1 MLDFPDAV
9 RPTIRNLTGFCGIF
23 FISIVSFMQCGA
35 EAPHIYYFLFLCRLL
50 ISRSTNVCQIELGCF
65 LRNLFHFSSIK
76 STMAKT
82 NVHGPP
88 TKKSINSFIPLSS
101 LKSRNSSSLPDMS
114 DNRIPVNPQTI
125 QTTHEIKRSTH
136 IEITSLH

>member
-35 EAPHIYYFLFLCRLL
+35 EAPHIYYFLFLCRLFSSLL
-50 ISRSTNVCQIELGCF
+50 ISAFQIKFGC
-65 LRNLFHFSSIK
+65 LSRILCHLWDTISAIANAS
-76 STMAKT
+76 
-82 NVHGPP
+82 VQGPI
-88 TKKSINSFIPLSS
+88 TKRIINSLTPSS
-101 LKSRNSSSLPDMS
+101 LRSCNSSSLLVMRA
-114 DNRIPVNPQTI
+114 NRIPTSPQTI